1 MSKID
6 LSGPAKIED
15 LNEDI
20 ERLAGD
26 RDVAEAARA
35 YLKELAVSGS
45 QPLSYAELAEA
56 VDKKQALIASVDEIR
71 GRLKRVILSTIEQA
85 PQITSFHALR
95 LALEEMLLLPD
106 LDRTL
111 AIKVRLM
118 LPGAEFFGEAKT
130 KTFYRTI
137 PAALDFVYNLN
148 VEHPTNIRDAWM
160 TAFTRVRD
168 RVHARLKAE
177 GFPEQIYSSD
187 AESVG
192 AGNRQVEVQ
201 SDTSAPLVTSDTD
214 ADAVQRS
221 DARTLQLRP
230 PFADFNQVRKVCEQ
244 ATRLLVR
251 QVPLNP
257 EPTSPSARL
266 NAVLQLVHQSVWA
279 SESKLPT
286 VSTSARMAM
295 VVCDGN
301 AGASALSKENLLCR
315 TGELTLNKGRRVPS
329 VLLSMSSAS
338 KRARALAVV
347 DAAARIDQRLRRP
360 NDEAMEMA
368 VASVLHSHAVN
379 LFSGGKI
386 GALLAEVVARQNLR
400 VAADAE
406 RFFKTDSPA
415 LRAIVPAL
423 HDAIFDEP
431 CQSVEEQHQ
440 RTYAVL
446 SCAGLMQ
453 MPDSPSMGLGD
464 IAAVA
469 SKPGRGMPEHAQTLV
484 HDILWAESITE
495 AVPLRNALAGSIL
508 SDRTVAIMTEVCGM
522 EIGTP
527 LAPPATIT
535 TWQQVNDHIA
545 LVRGTAQQFFG
556 ALGIADG
563 AQRLEVALE
572 ALLADLRATHT
583 LVGTPPAKLPTVVTP
598 AQRGLT
604 MEVLAGAPS
613 EMGGQL
619 LGNTTILSVPNVFQG
634 TAASSMGAF
643 GKLAPGMGVRQ
654 KDSLPT
660 SFPGNT
666 LSARTRD
673 VIVRTIG
680 GTANTTIAP
689 PMEVATWQEVLE
701 YVSRMQGDG
710 LTVLRTRF
718 FSSADDARY
727 QTEADRLADELWRM
741 VVSMTSE
748 FTLRGDIP
756 TALLP
761 PARMNNDALVR
772 TLGADRVSLPPEMQQ
787 PQTAEVTQAGFQAM
801 VGEEIRATDIAAFP
815 GTTRPLIEGLAAQMA
830 NLSPK
835 MTPLLRAPLRTREE
849 IVAAVT
855 QLREDFGVIGASV
868 TASLQMLSRMQIVNQ
883 LLDQAADRIE
893 RRCLALLPAQQEVMA
908 GCVIPRSEIL
918 DILVDADQRAD
929 TELEKQIRLQFSVPG
944 GMGIGGSSEGL
955 RAVFKQILPALCYDP
970 VRSIGDLSCLL
981 HWVQGRLQAINA
993 LQSPDLPSTPNT
1005 TKLMALTRSINI
1017 QEYDVAIRRLC
1028 GRFINPVP
1036 PELSV
1041 GSPAMSQV
1049 LVGYEP
1055 QNGRTVDRE
1064 EALRVICDGI
1074 DAAEADIVAMCNGNV
1089 PAQATMRRFL
1099 TAAKS
1104 QLRRHVETWS
1114 PAQLQSSGQ
1123 MFYIGGYFTELIHIS
1138 TAWLQTTT
1146 AYTPDRDRR
1155 IRTRLEQI
1163 GKATAP
1169 LSASLDPLVIPGT
1182 GRVVAS
1188 TPIAINAAPAGPSI
1202 EHARWKALLVQPV
1215 KAMVQ
1220 ATADHLE
1227 EFKLAPCYADLE
1239 QALGDIAQQ
1248 IGRDLGAVKAPISST
1263 AVLRPV
1269 LTKWQQ
1275 QLQQDTLPRVGAI
1288 VGLPSAREICHSY
1301 RVALGSIRKAVH
1313 TELGGAPEVLSQ
1325 ADTLAVI
1332 DAAHKTVLTKQAFP
1346 GGRPEL
1352 VPVLAA
1358 VEEARRR
1365 RPETIAS
1372 WADYDALVRTRFA
1385 ELDAYESKVDA
1396 PYKPFANDMRCRWG
1410 AETVALYDH
1419 LVVHCTFPGASE
1431 ALPIAQRWAEF
1442 KPDCLHTMQVNAY
1455 LNDRQS
1461 ALRDQLLEAFKKVM
1475 GKVVA
1480 QNHNLLRTTGDV
1492 ARYRAV
1498 LEDEIRQV
1506 KNAGLRGRLQTWFA
1520 QQWDELSGILSTSYA
1535 LTAGV
1540 RSNGGKGPIELVSA
1554 ETFLADLPAAE
1565 SIAWPDGY
1573 ALGEGEARLINP
1585 NHVTKRLKS
1594 AIGAAAASGVQIVE
1608 DELVLPLCIE
1618 FARTVRAANDRAL
1631 LAGPIRTVAGLRELL
1646 ALYGG
1651 CVETTLAAMPIDR
1664 VTHAELQR
1672 YHPQV
1677 IAQAR
1682 THFTAFIHEWRAGVL
1697 AHMTVTAAPQT
1708 GDTTVADTGAVEA
1721 DVTSVNEDP
1730 LSKTIVTTTAGHVG
1744 TNTAEPARVPR
1755 VIRRRSA
1762 LPIVSNDADFA
1773 AALKARG
1780 GTDAIVTGLMD
1791 LVRTVT
1797 ENDALIGRMEA
1808 ILRSAVPTGTTDVGV
1823 IRDRLLLCLRSFGRH
1838 ALEARGVTNDIIPIL
1853 EAVTTVSAFVALLP
1867 SPVIAPVV
1875 DLTIHGASGM
1885 LTFTEVRT
1893 DVGIVGTNEFPDAAA
1908 TDDPIHVTHV
1918 TGVTD
1923 ADPTGTAGLTTG
1935 FEVVVTDQTPT
1946 GAITE
1951 QEDVLVFQPDA
1962 KPFVLG
1968 PSGTNEASADITVL
1982 REPSD
1987 LLALLRSRHGS
1998 FDADSHAGIVA
2009 RVIRH
2014 VAAVS
2019 RNSMSPPVL
2028 DALYAAA
2035 EEAATDLLGGDAVDF
2050 GTLKTRLSGAM
2061 IAFTDTRPEAD
2072 EMVDEVDA
2080 VLSAIGT
2087 PAEFLLLLERVRVEE
2102 LSDQPAN
2109 VADEVPDTVVPSVPV
2124 IHLPPVPV
2132 AQAPRT
2138 ATFLDQALL
2147 TAGERQLALDDFEA
2161 QIRQLVA
2168 SAEVR
2173 PQNERALKIVARVQN
2188 QLRTVASA
2196 APQNAEVHA
2205 GAILRVTMLMELAQ
2219 KILQDLI
2226 ISPNGDAERE

>member
-15 LNEDI
+15 LNEEI
-20 ERLAGD
+20 FALAGE
-26 RDVAEAARA
+26 DVSLAEATSA
-35 YLKELAVSGS
+35 YLAGLTGS
-45 QPLSYAELAEA
+45 DAKGLSYAELAEKIA
-56 VDKKQALIASVDEIR
+56 TVEASVPGVEDIR
-71 GRLKRVILSTIEQA
+71 GRLKRVILSKVEQA
-85 PQITSFHALR
+85 PQIINRHVFDLT
-95 LALEEMLLLPD
+95 LEEMALLPD
-106 LDRTL
+106 LDAAL
-111 AIKVRLM
+111 AAEIRRL
-118 LPGAEFFGEAKT
+118 LRNTEIEYAAQLNSFFS
-130 KTFYRTI
+130 RTI
-137 PAALDFVYNLN
+137 ADALDFVSKMKAGSRPDL
-148 VEHPTNIRDAWM
+148 HDAWSA
-160 TAFTRVRD
+160 TFPRVRD

-201 SDTSAPLVTSDTD
+201 SDTSASLVTSDTD

-379 LFSGGKI
+379 LLSGGKI

-772 TLGADRVSLPPEMQQ
+772 TLGADRVSLPSEMQQ
-787 PQTAEVTQAGFQAM
+787 PQTFGASSVVAGQTNSESVQAAEVTQAGFQTM
-801 VGEEIRATDIAAFP
+801 VREEIRACDASRLQWGRGGAPALDEIADGMDLPSHVQEMFH
-815 GTTRPLIEGLAAQMA
+815 T
-830 NLSPK
+830 
-835 MTPLLRAPLRTREE
+835 PLRTAEQVRAVIVEMRSDFQAIAREMGRSMMG
-849 IVAAVT
+849 ILAPQAAALE
-855 QLREDFGVIGASV
+855 QLFAE
-868 TASLQMLSRMQIVNQ
+868 
-883 LLDQAADRIE
+883 AADRIE
-893 RRCLALLPAQQEVMA
+893 QRC
-908 GCVIPRSEIL
+908 I
-918 DILVDADQRAD
+918 
-929 TELEKQIRLQFSVPG
+929 EL
-944 GMGIGGSSEGL
+944 
-955 RAVFKQILPALCYDP
+955 
-970 VRSIGDLSCLL
+970 
-981 HWVQGRLQAINA
+981 
-993 LQSPDLPSTPNT
+993 
-1005 TKLMALTRSINI
+1005 
-1017 QEYDVAIRRLC
+1017 
-1028 GRFINPVP
+1028 
-1036 PELSV
+1036 
-1041 GSPAMSQV
+1041 
-1049 LVGYEP
+1049 
-1055 QNGRTVDRE
+1055 
-1064 EALRVICDGI
+1064 
-1074 DAAEADIVAMCNGNV
+1074 
-1089 PAQATMRRFL
+1089 
-1099 TAAKS
+1099 
-1104 QLRRHVETWS
+1104 
-1114 PAQLQSSGQ
+1114 LQSSGSSA
-1123 MFYIGGYFTELIHIS
+1123 THLTPS
-1138 TAWLQTTT
+1138 VTAVT
-1146 AYTPDRDRR
+1146 A
-1155 IRTRLEQI
+1155 
-1163 GKATAP
+1163 GTASEEDWR
-1169 LSASLDPLVIPGT
+1169 SALAEEMEAA
-1182 GRVVAS
+1182 VAS
-1188 TPIAINAAPAGPSI
+1188 TVPSMRGDPSNDAAGEARSLVDRLVPMFMMRQRNVDFPLRSTAEVDQLLVYLQQFFESTVEAFASTAVTSRYRDLLRVALGTVVTRMRPRMLALVPSPGPRPSSRTLGVQPIAINAAPAGPSI

-1410 AETVALYDH
+1410 SETVALYDH

-1498 LEDEIRQV
+1498 FEDEIRQV

-1520 QQWDELSGILSTSYA
+1520 QQWDELSGILGTSYA

-1540 RSNGGKGPIELVSA
+1540 RSNGGKGLIELVSA

-1762 LPIVSNDADFA
+1762 LPIVSNDADFV